1 MKKLNNLL
9 SVSLLL
15 LFTFSVMSCNKDK
28 DDDDV
33 ELKTANLVGIWDLT
47 KSEYYIDGEKV
58 DYKSELKFDSNIPNT
73 TITSTV
79 SRVGYIEYKDNGIVI
94 FNYITQKYEGVTL
107 ANTYEES
114 KEFEY
119 QLSGNKLT
127 FTEIDKTGRG
137 DVDYNSCEV
146 LSFNGKTMTMK
157 SEEDEDE
164 EGHTKYTITVLTK
177 R

>member
-1 MKKLNNLL
+1 MKKLSNLL
-9 SVSLLL
+9 SASLLL
-15 LFTFSVMSCNKDK
+15 ILSLGVMSCSKDK
-28 DDDDV
+28 NDDDV
-33 ELKTANLVGIWDLT
+33 ELSAASLVGIWDLT

-58 DYKSELKFDSNIPNT
+58 EYKSEFKISSNIPNT

-94 FNYITQKYEGVTL
+94 FNYITQEYEGVTL